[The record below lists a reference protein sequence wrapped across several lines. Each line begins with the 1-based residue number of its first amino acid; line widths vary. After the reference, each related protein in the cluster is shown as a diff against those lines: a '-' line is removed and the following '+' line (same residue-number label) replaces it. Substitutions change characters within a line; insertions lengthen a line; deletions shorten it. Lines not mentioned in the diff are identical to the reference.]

1 MNSNHSNQ
9 KRQTCIQ
16 VTNNVAFYS
25 SQKCHYYFT
34 SFKIQASCKAQG
46 VKTTE
51 SKYHSWLKLD
61 VIS

>member
-1 MNSNHSNQ
+1 MSL
-9 KRQTCIQ
+9 
-16 VTNNVAFYS
+16 
-25 SQKCHYYFT
+25 FT

-51 SKYHSWLKLD
+51 SKYHSWLNLD